1 MTKQKETLPA
11 STITVYDSGLVRIRQ
26 FGPMTRRSFGR
37 GLAGVGAAAALGL
50 SGPSASAATGVSY
63 MGWQDYDTGLDI
75 DGWFAKNDIT
85 LKTTYIG
92 SNEEI
97 IAAGSS
103 GGVGVL
109 DLCTPAV
116 IYLDIYEQAGI
127 LEPLDLDRIPNW
139 NLLIP
144 ELRDLIPVSS
154 DNTVSALPFQWGDV
168 PLMYNAEV
176 ISEPPTSWHDLMKP
190 EYVGKTAMVY
200 DVMGIMVHTPMFVTG
215 TKTPTL
221 LTRDELDATIDWLI
235 KFKKEHALTITS
247 AYGDLAAL
255 YASGEVIIAPAW
267 TPTAIWAGPDAP
279 KLDWVAP
286 KEGMLVFSDV
296 FSMFK
301 DAPNM
306 DLNYKILNHSLSPE
320 VQANTANLIMTAVT
334 VADAVPLLDEV
345 PRNLYRY
352 DGIAEWFERSGGPFP
367 GWPIDP
373 PEGIMSF
380 DDIMEG
386 WERFVSA

>member
-1 MTKQKETLPA
+1 
-11 STITVYDSGLVRIRQ
+11 
-26 FGPMTRRSFGR
+26 
-37 GLAGVGAAAALGL
+37 
-50 SGPSASAATGVSY
+50 
-63 MGWQDYDTGLDI
+63 
-75 DGWFAKNDIT
+75 
-85 LKTTYIG
+85 
-92 SNEEI
+92 
-97 IAAGSS
+97 
-103 GGVGVL
+103 
-109 DLCTPAV
+109 
-116 IYLDIYEQAGI
+116 
-127 LEPLDLDRIPNW
+127 
-139 NLLIP
+139 
-144 ELRDLIPVSS
+144 
-154 DNTVSALPFQWGDV
+154 
-168 PLMYNAEV
+168 MYNAEV

-352 DGIAEWFERSGGPFP
+352 DSIAEWFELSGGPFP